1 MHQMIYNPLVWY
13 WDKDMAYSD
22 KTISPSNINYTS
34 KDFSSLK
41 ADLIQYTKAYFPDT
55 YKDFN
60 ETSPGM
66 MLIELASYVGD
77 VLSYYI
83 DYNYKESLLTTATE
97 RKNVI
102 RLAEFLGY
110 KTTPVTPSVVRLTVT
125 TDISAAGG
133 KPDYGTLNSDLFE
146 KTVDNGMQVASSE
159 NSSVIFETLGEID
172 FNISGSPDTP
182 LPEIIG
188 RDASGIATDYR
199 LTRYV
204 NAISGETKTK
214 SFTITSPTKFL
225 ELDLGETNVVEIL
238 DVRDSSNAKYYEV
251 DYLAQDRI
259 LKEIH
264 YSNDPDRVTGYSD
277 PTLPLTG
284 DGSNSEVTVDVS
296 VPYTLEYIKTNK
308 KFVRKVDPQTNNTKL
323 QFGNGLYRFNISGS
337 SSAGLFS
344 TIEQQGMSVSGV
356 PSTVINAAINNL
368 TTNNSLNLGETPA
381 NTILTVTYRV
391 GGGAVSNVQAGELT
405 SLVSNVNGITVTND
419 NPSSGGTDGET
430 ITEIKENAKSFFAS
444 QLRCVTREDYQARIL
459 NLPAKFGNIAKVQVV
474 RLNDISGLKIYT
486 LSYDQRRKLTQTPL
500 LVLNNLRLYLE
511 QFRMIND
518 ALDFGF
524 DLNTV
529 DPSAE
534 GYNTSLIFSGYKIN
548 FGVFFEA
555 VADRRFNKT
564 EVKIDVI
571 NCIRD
576 FFVTDKMQ
584 FGQAINLNELR
595 YEILGKE
602 GVIGLPTLKIF
613 QNTGNIGNDFT
624 GTIRNLCS
632 IDAGGNEVGTEIGYG
647 FSYPFEGALKN
658 DIIRPSVTPAVFE
671 LREPNNDIYGRV
683 L

>member
-1 MHQMIYNPLVWY
+1 
-13 WDKDMAYSD
+13 MAYTNQ
-22 KTISPSNINYTS
+22 KVSPTNINYTS

-125 TDISAAGG
+125 TEIDAIGG
-133 KPDYGTLNSDLFE
+133 KPDYGSLGSLANPIDS
-146 KTVDNGMQVASSE
+146 GMQVASTE
-159 NSSVIFETLGEID
+159 DSSLVFETLGEID
-172 FNISGSPDTP
+172 FTISGSPDTP
-182 LPEIIG
+182 APEIIA
-188 RDASGIATDYR
+188 RDNTGIATNYR
-199 LTRYV
+199 LTRFV
-204 NAISGETKTK
+204 NAVSGETKTK

-238 DVRDSSNAKYYEV
+238 NVVDSSQGKYYEV

-264 YSNDPDRVTGYSD
+264 YTNDPDRVTGYSD
-277 PTLPLTG
+277 PTQPLSG
-284 DGSNSEVTVDVS
+284 GNQISVDVS
-296 VPYTLEYIKTNK
+296 IPYTLEYIKTNK

-323 QFGNGLYRFNISGS
+323 QFGNGLYKFNISGS

-344 TIEQQGMSVSGV
+344 TIEQQGMNVSGV
-356 PSTVINAAINNL
+356 PSTVINSALNNL

-381 NTILTVTYRV
+381 NTIITVTYRV
-391 GGGAVSNVQAGELT
+391 GGGAGSNAQAGELT
-405 SLVSNVNGITVTND
+405 SLVSSISNIEVTND
-419 NPSSGGTDGET
+419 QPASGGTDGET

-529 DPSAE
+529 DPSAD
-534 GYNTSLIFSGYKIN
+534 GYDNTKIFSGYKIN

-571 NCIRD
+571 DCIRE
-576 FFVTDKMQ
+576 FFTIDKMQ

-602 GVIGLPTLKIF
+602 GVIGLPTLKLF
-613 QNTGNIGNDFT
+613 QELNDTTMPGFS
-624 GTIRNLCS
+624 GTERVLCS
-632 IDAGGNEVGTEIGYG
+632 LDANGESAGTETGYG
-647 FSYPFEGALKN
+647 FKYAIQNALTN

>member
-1 MHQMIYNPLVWY
+1 MTYNPLVWY
-13 WDKDMAYSD
+13 WDKDMAYTNQ
-22 KTISPSNINYTS
+22 KVSPTNINYTS

-110 KTTPVTPSVVRLTVT
+110 KTTPITPSIVKLTVAQEV
-125 TDISAAGG
+125 DAVDGL
-133 KPDYGTLNSDLFE
+133 PDYGSIPTTARTIDSGL
-146 KTVDNGMQVASSE
+146 QVSSTE
-159 NSSVIFETLGEID
+159 DSSLIFETLGEID
-172 FNISGSPDTP
+172 FTISGSPDTP
-182 LPEIIG
+182 APEIIG
-188 RDASGIATDYR
+188 RDDTGIANRYR
-199 LTRYV
+199 LTRHV
-204 NAISGETKTK
+204 NAVSGETKTK
-214 SFTITSPTKFL
+214 SFTITNPTKFL

-238 DVRDSSNAKYYEV
+238 NVVDSSQAKYFEV

-277 PTLPLTG
+277 PTQPLSG
-284 DGSNSEVTVDVS
+284 GNQMSVDVS
-296 VPYTLEYIKTNK
+296 IPYTLEYIKTNK
-308 KFVRKVDPQTNNTKL
+308 KFVRKVDPVTNNTKL

-356 PSTVINAAINNL
+356 PSTIINSAINNL
-368 TTNNSLNLGETPA
+368 TSNNSLNLGETPA
-381 NTILTVTYRV
+381 NTIITVTYRV
-391 GGGAVSNVQAGELT
+391 GGGANSNAQAGELT
-405 SLVSNVNGITVTND
+405 NLVSAVGSISVTN
-419 NPSSGGTDGET
+419 NEPASGGTDGET
-430 ITEIKENAKSFFAS
+430 ITEIKENAKTFFAS

-459 NLPAKFGNIAKVQVV
+459 NLPAKFGNIAKAQVV

-524 DLNTV
+524 DLNLV
-529 DPSAE
+529 DPSDDD
-534 GYNTSLIFSGYKIN
+534 YDNTKIFSGYKIN

-564 EVKIDVI
+564 EVKLEVI
-571 NCIRD
+571 ECIRD
-576 FFVTDKMQ
+576 FFVIDKMQ

-602 GVIGLPTLKIF
+602 GVIGLPTLKVF
-613 QNTGNIGNDFT
+613 QNTGNLGNEFN
-624 GTIRNLCS
+624 GTERVLCS
-632 IDAGGNEVGTEIGYG
+632 VDAVGESQGTETGYG
-647 FSYPFEGALKN
+647 FSYPFEGALQN

-683 L
+683 I